1 MKKARI
7 ALWLIIIGFIAL
19 IIFQNKEFFLT
30 KHSFGI
36 DLLVFNYRSPE
47 IYSAI
52 LFLLFFI
59 VGVLV
64 AYFFSLFERF
74 KANKTIR
81 ALTAANNSLE
91 KMMATLKSDLESF
104 KTGQTMEIKREA
116 DASDMGENPSSAS
129 S

>member
-36 DLLVFNYRSPE
+36 DLLVFDYRSPE
-47 IYSAI
+47 VYTAI

-81 ALTAANNSLE
+81 ALTAANSSLE

-104 KTGQTMEIKREA
+104 KTGQTMEIKGEA

>member
-1 MKKARI
+1 MKKAKV

-30 KHSFGI
+30 KQSFGI

-47 IYSAI
+47 VYSAI

-74 KANKTIR
+74 KANKAIR
-81 ALTAANNSLE
+81 ALTASNASLE
-91 KMMATLKSDLESF
+91 KMIATLKSDLESF
-104 KTGQTMEIKREA
+104 KTGQTTEIKGETDVA
-116 DASDMGENPSSAS
+116 DMGESPSSAS